1 MTPLYEKMMDDC
13 VLLEKVR
20 TPDGMGGW
28 NPTWT
33 EGASFRAAILKNSTI
48 EARIAERQGIT
59 EVYTI
64 SVSKRTPLDY
74 MDVFRRVSDGQTFRV
89 TSNMKDNQSP
99 AFTSIDFGQV
109 TAEAWELE

>member
-1 MTPLYEKMMDDC
+1 MMLYEKMMTDC

-20 TPDGMGGW
+20 TPDGLGGW
-28 NPTWT
+28 TTVWS
-33 EGASFRAAILKNSTI
+33 EGASFRAAILKDSTM
-48 EARIAERQGIT
+48 EARAAEKQGVT
-59 EVYTI
+59 EVYT
-64 SVSKRTPLDY
+64 VTVPKENPLEY

-99 AFTSIDFGQV
+99 SFTQINFGQV

>member
-1 MTPLYEKMMDDC
+1 MMLYEKMMTDC

-20 TPDGMGGW
+20 TSDGLGGW
-28 NPTWT
+28 TTVWS
-33 EGASFRAAILKNSTI
+33 EGASFRAAILKDSTM
-48 EARIAERQGIT
+48 EARAAEKQGVT
-59 EVYTI
+59 EVYT
-64 SVSKRTPLDY
+64 VTVPKENPLEY

-99 AFTSIDFGQV
+99 SFTQINFGQV

>member
-1 MTPLYEKMMDDC
+1 MTPLYEKMMTDC

-20 TPDGMGGW
+20 TLDGLGGW
-28 NPTWT
+28 TTTWT
-33 EGASFRAAILKNSTI
+33 EGAPFKAAILKDSTM
-48 EARIAERQGIT
+48 EARMAEKQGVT

-64 SVSKRTPLDY
+64 SVPRETPLMY

-89 TSNMKDNQSP
+89 TSNMTDNQSP
-99 AFTSIDFGQV
+99 AFSSINFGQV